1 MSVHLSGRSS
11 VPVIYQCTEHCHR
24 LDKMLDGVM
33 QGAISV
39 AEDLQVWTSSDWCRL
54 VPGDLLSGANGT
66 RLLLY

>member
-39 AEDLQVWTSSDWCRL
+39 AEDLQV
-54 VPGDLLSGANGT
+54 
-66 RLLLY
+66 

>member
-11 VPVIYQCTEHCHR
+11 VPVIYQSTEHCHR

-39 AEDLQVWTSSDWCRL
+39 AEDLQV
-54 VPGDLLSGANGT
+54 
-66 RLLLY
+66 